1 MILAWPSP
9 AANRATIRK
18 PIMIEEKR
26 RYLGSWKEIAQY
38 LGRGVRTVQRWEE
51 RLGLPVRRLDEKPR
65 SAVMAIA
72 DELDLWVAHTTPGL
86 LYLNGSHNSE
96 HREPCSKK
104 ILVVEG
110 SAHSAN
116 NCVASLLKRL
126 GVSDV
131 DVARDIPSAILRIT
145 DLHQDGRPEPD
156 AIILDLGSFG
166 EKAVEILQYV
176 NAWFSLHLDESNLSQ
191 TDIIPERS
199 RAG

>member
-1 MILAWPSP
+1 
-9 AANRATIRK
+9 
-18 PIMIEEKR
+18 MIEEKR

-86 LYLNGSHNSE
+86 LHLNGSHNSE
-96 HREPCSKK
+96 HREPCNKK

>member
-1 MILAWPSP
+1 
-9 AANRATIRK
+9 
-18 PIMIEEKR
+18 MIEEKR
-26 RYLGSWKEIAQY
+26 RFLSTWKEIAQY

-51 RLGLPVRRLDEKPR
+51 RLGLPVRRFDGKPR

-72 DELDLWVAHTTPGL
+72 DELDAWVAHATPGL
-86 LYLNGSHNSE
+86 LHSNGFHNVE
-96 HREPCSKK
+96 ECPYNMKV
-104 ILVVEG
+104 LVVE
-110 SAHSAN
+110 SSTHSPNTCA
-116 NCVASLLKRL
+116 ASLLKAL
-126 GVSDV
+126 GVPDV
-131 DVARDIPSAILRIT
+131 NVAHDIPSAILRIA

-176 NAWFSLHLDESNLSQ
+176 SACCSLHLEETRLSE